1 MRRHFE
7 EVRGA
12 GRIDLFIVVDLP
24 TERDVAE
31 RMFVLTH
38 ATALHSIVS
47 REVAPLDAA
56 LITVGTL
63 HAGTMAIVIPQSA
76 TLSGSVRTF
85 DQRVRELL
93 AD

>member
-47 REVAPLDAA
+47 RKVAPLDAA

-63 HAGTMAIVIPQSA
+63 HAGTMAIVIPHSA